1 MSLTV
6 LACGPGTTVQ
16 DTGRPGALEF
26 GLSRGGAADR
36 LALAEGGA
44 LVGNPPESAAL
55 EMALAGGRFRAE
67 TDLRLALTG
76 ANMPLT
82 IGGTAIPA
90 NTSFALPKGAVLD
103 IGAARTGVYGYL
115 HVAGGIATPKCLG
128 SRSAHLPAGL
138 GQALAPGD
146 SLPTGRAPKGD
157 TDLTLT
163 PGPRLSGGEI
173 RVVESAQSRHFTD
186 QLDRFQATTFKRDPH
201 GNRMGVRMASDGP
214 GFAAQGGLRLL
225 SEIIVPGDIQ
235 ITGDGTPFVLLADC
249 QTTGGYPRLA
259 TVIPCDLP
267 RIAQA
272 APGTNLRFRVVSL
285 VEALQA
291 EAALA
296 RHLKALPGQVAP
308 RFRHPADIPDLLGY
322 HLISGAIT
330 GQEEDH
336 E

>member
-16 DTGRPGALEF
+16 DMGRPGALEF

-36 LALAEGGA
+36 LALAEGAA
-44 LVGNPPESAAL
+44 LVGNPPDCAAL
-55 EMALAGGRFRAE
+55 ELVLAGGRFRAE

-76 ANMPLT
+76 ASMPLSVD
-82 IGGTAIPA
+82 GAAVPA
-90 NTSFALPKGAVLD
+90 YTSFALRKGAVLD
-103 IGAARTGVYGYL
+103 IGAARAGVYGYL
-115 HVAGGIATPKCLG
+115 HVAGGIVTPERLG

-138 GQALAPGD
+138 GKALAAGD
-146 SLPTGRAPKGD
+146 TLPTGPAPNGD

-163 PGPRLSGGEI
+163 PEPRLSGGEI
-173 RVVESAQSRHFTD
+173 RVVESAQSRHFAD
-186 QLDRFQATTFKRDPH
+186 QLDRFQATEFTRDAH

-214 GFAAQGGLRLL
+214 GFAAQGGLRIL
-225 SEIIVPGDIQ
+225 SEIVVPGDIQ

-272 APGTNLRFRVVSL
+272 APGTKLRFRVVTL
-285 VEALQA
+285 DDALQA
-291 EAALA
+291 EAAFA

-322 HLISGAIT
+322 HLISGVIT
-330 GQEEDH
+330 GHEEEH